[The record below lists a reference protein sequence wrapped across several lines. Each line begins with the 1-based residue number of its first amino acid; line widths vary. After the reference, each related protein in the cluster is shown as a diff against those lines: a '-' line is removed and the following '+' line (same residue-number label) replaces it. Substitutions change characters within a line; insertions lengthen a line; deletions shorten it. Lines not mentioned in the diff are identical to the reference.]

1 MYNIMKNNLLTV
13 LFVLLGSFGL
23 MAQDNV
29 QGHFLVEFAKFSP
42 PTQDLVRSFEGHIA
56 EQFLANDVN
65 GKEHYL
71 PDYKGKNV
79 VLWFWSTE
87 NSKALEQVSA
97 MTLLQQRNKNLKIVS
112 FAKEP
117 KAKVLEYLRAYP
129 MDIDVIPNGE
139 IFGQMAYGAELGNP
153 RMFLI
158 DEFGI
163 IKIAL
168 PEEAFADNSNLLIS
182 LESILN
188 GF

>member
-1 MYNIMKNNLLTV
+1 MRYIFLTV
-13 LFVLLGSFGL
+13 ILAFLFQLDVN
-23 MAQDNV
+23 AQASAN
-29 QGHFLVEFAKFSP
+29 GHFLVEFEKFTP
-42 PTQDLVRSFEGHIA
+42 PTQALIRSFEGHIA

-79 VLWFWSTE
+79 ILWFWSTE
-87 NSKALEQVSA
+87 NTVAIEQVGA
-97 MTLLQQRNKNLKIVS
+97 MTLLQQRNKNLKIIG

-117 KAKVLEYLRAYP
+117 KAKVLEYLRQNP

-139 IFGQMAYGAELGNP
+139 IFGQMAYGAGLGNP
-153 RMFLI
+153 RMFII

-163 IKIAL
+163 IKAAL
-168 PEEAFADNSNLLIS
+168 PVEAFADNSKLLIS

-188 GF
+188 GL